1 MGKARLEFDYAAFGE
16 LRNDPEV
23 NAALRRLAQGIAD
36 RACLTGTGYKTFPT
50 APEPAMW

>member
-23 NAALRRLAQGIAD
+23 HALWRQKNDSTVR
-36 RACLTGTGYKTFPT
+36 P
-50 APEPAMW
+50 P